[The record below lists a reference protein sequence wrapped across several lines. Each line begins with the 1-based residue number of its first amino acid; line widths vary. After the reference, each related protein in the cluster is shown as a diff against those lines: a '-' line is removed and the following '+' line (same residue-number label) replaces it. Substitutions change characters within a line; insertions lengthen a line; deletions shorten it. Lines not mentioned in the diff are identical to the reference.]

1 MGNIAKLD
9 LKSCIHV
16 EGRSPLPLIIK
27 KLPLTLLFPLSQ
39 ASGLAPET
47 LAQIEQRLGACM
59 KYLTETEGHEPAL
72 AKQVQQAL
80 ASGMK
85 LRQIAFCLDI
95 EEYDALRLSGYSLES
110 WRQFDESP

>member
-1 MGNIAKLD
+1 MGNNAKLD
-9 LKSCIHV
+9 LKSCNDP
-16 EGRSPLPLIIK
+16 EGRSPLSVKISN
-27 KLPLTLLFPLSQ
+27 LPLTLLFPLSQ

-59 KYLTETEGHEPAL
+59 KYQTEIEGQEPAL

-80 ASGMK
+80 ASGMN

-95 EEYDALRLSGYSLES
+95 EEYDALRLSRYSLES